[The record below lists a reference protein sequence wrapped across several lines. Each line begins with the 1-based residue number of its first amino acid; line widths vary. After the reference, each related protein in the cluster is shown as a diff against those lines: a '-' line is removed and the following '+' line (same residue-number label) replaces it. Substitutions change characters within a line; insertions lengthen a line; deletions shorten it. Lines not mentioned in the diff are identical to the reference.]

1 MDTAIA
7 VSSGRQ
13 YSHCRRVRNAIAV
26 ELRGGAMTLL
36 LRVKVKVFERTG
48 KRQNGIPGGRQNLR
62 KGLKAY
68 KSLWTQP
75 LTCKHTFILPRQA

>member
-1 MDTAIA
+1 
-7 VSSGRQ
+7 
-13 YSHCRRVRNAIAV
+13 
-26 ELRGGAMTLL
+26 MTLL